1 MGLIWYL
8 QKKMPT
14 EFVKQRRVGDCCNG
28 LIKSLGMRSVELTQ
42 SVKDQGNGK
51 GTSGLEDLKAVTL
64 ERKRVKG
71 FCS

>member
-14 EFVKQRRVGDCCNG
+14 EFVKQMRADDSCNG
-28 LIKSLGMRSVELTQ
+28 LIKSLGIRSVELTQ

-51 GTSGLEDLKAVTL
+51 GTSGLEDLKAVTFG
-64 ERKRVKG
+64 EKSSQG